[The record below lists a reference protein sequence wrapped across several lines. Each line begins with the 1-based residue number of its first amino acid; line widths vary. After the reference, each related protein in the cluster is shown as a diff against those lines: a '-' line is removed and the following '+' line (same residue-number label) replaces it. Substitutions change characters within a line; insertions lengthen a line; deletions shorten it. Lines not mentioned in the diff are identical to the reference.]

1 MLCTRTL
8 SQGERELSRETH
20 QMADAATTQRVS
32 ELREQLHRHNYRYHV
47 LDSPLI
53 SDAEYDALFRELLTL
68 EEAHP
73 DLADAGSPTQRVGAA
88 PAPQFDEVTHPR
100 PMLSLGNA
108 FDEEEFEAW
117 RRRAAGMLERDD
129 FAMVCEPKIDG
140 LAIALTYEAG
150 QLVRAATRGDG
161 LRGEDVTLNVRT
173 IKSVPLVL
181 QAAHPHPDNPH
192 PDPLPGGEGSQTR
205 MGEFGLPPRME
216 VRGEVYFPR
225 DAFRRMNEEREAAG
239 EPLFANP
246 RNAAAGSLRQLDPR
260 VTASRGLD
268 IWVYQLGW
276 IEDAE
281 APPTHWETMQ
291 WLWKLGF
298 RVNPEIERL
307 ESTSGV
313 AAYYDRWVRERD
325 DKNYQ
330 TDGVVVKIDRLDY
343 QRHLGFVGREPRWAI
358 AWKFPAERAVTRLL
372 SIGINVGRTGA
383 LNPYAVLEPVQVSGV
398 TVRQATLHNEDD
410 IRRKDIRVGDHV
422 VVERAGEVIPQVVG
436 PVGDRDENG
445 ERRPQF
451 EMPQRCP
458 ACNSDVVRDEGAA
471 AHRCVNTA
479 CPAQR
484 FERIR
489 HSVSQ
494 AAMDIEG
501 LGEKLVMQLLG
512 VHLACDL
519 ETGQVY
525 PHLTEELGI
534 IRDLPDI
541 YALTQEQLEALER
554 MGAKS
559 AENLYEAI
567 QASRRRPLP
576 SVISGLGIM
585 HVGSETAELL
595 ARRFGNLERLRNA
608 TQEELEAVPG
618 IGPIV
623 AVAIASH
630 FRNEGNKGIVDRLSN
645 ALATPEE
652 WDAPQADG
660 PMPFQGMR
668 FVVTGRLEGFTRSQA
683 ESFIKERGGQVS
695 SGVSRKTDYVVVGEE
710 PGSKRDDAERLGVTI
725 LSEEELTGLAESG
738 ASLEVGDA

>member
-1 MLCTRTL
+1 
-8 SQGERELSRETH
+8 
-20 QMADAATTQRVS
+20 MADAATTQRVS
-32 ELREQLHRHNYRYHV
+32 ELREQLHRHNYLYHV
-47 LDSPLI
+47 LDAPLVT
-53 SDAEYDALFRELLTL
+53 DAEYDALFRELQTL
-68 EEAHP
+68 EEANP
-73 DLADAGSPTQRVGAA
+73 DLADPGSPTQRVGAA
-88 PAPQFDEVTHPR
+88 PAPQFDEVAHPV

-108 FDEEEFEAW
+108 FDKEELAAW
-117 RRRAAGMLERDD
+117 RRRAAGTLEHDD

-150 QLVRAATRGDG
+150 RLTRAATRGDG
-161 LRGEDVTLNVRT
+161 VRGEDVTLNVRT

-181 QAAHPHPDNPH
+181 QEVHPHPNPLSSREREH
-192 PDPLPGGEGSQTR
+192 PTPPSQAW
-205 MGEFGLPPRME
+205 GLPPRME

-225 DAFRRMNEEREAAG
+225 DAFRRMNEEREDAG

-260 VTASRGLD
+260 ITASRQLA

-276 IEDAE
+276 AE
-281 APPTHWETMQ
+281 GAETPPTHWETMQ
-291 WLWKLGF
+291 WLGELGF
-298 RVNPEIERL
+298 RVNPEIARF
-307 ESTSGV
+307 ESTEDI
-313 AAYYDRWVRERD
+313 AAYYERWVRERD

-383 LNPYAVLEPVQVSGV
+383 LNPYAILEPVQVSGV
-398 TVRQATLHNEDD
+398 TVKQATLHNEDD
-410 IRRKDIRVGDHV
+410 IRRKDIRVGDYV

-436 PVGDRDENG
+436 PVAGQNENS
-445 ERRPQF
+445 ERGPQF
-451 EMPQRCP
+451 EMPALCP
-458 ACNSDVVRDEGAA
+458 ACNTGIVRDEGAA

-484 FERIR
+484 FERMR
-489 HSVSQ
+489 HFVSQ
-494 AAMDIEG
+494 AAMDIDG
-501 LGEKLVMQLLG
+501 LGEKLVAQLLG

-541 YALTQEQLEALER
+541 YDLTVEQLATMER
-554 MGAKS
+554 MGEKS
-559 AENLYEAI
+559 AENLARAI
-567 QASRRRPLP
+567 RESRQRPLT

-585 HVGSETAELL
+585 HVGGETAELL
-595 ARRFGNLERLRNA
+595 ARRFGSVERLMDA

-623 AVAIASH
+623 AAGIASH
-630 FRNEGNKGIVDRLSN
+630 FANEGNRSIVRRLGE
-645 ALATPEE
+645 AGVVLAAPEG
-652 WDAPQADG
+652 WDAAHADG
-660 PMPFQGMR
+660 PMPFEGMR

-695 SGVSRKTDYVVVGEE
+695 GSVSKKTSYVVVGEE
-710 PGSKRDDAERLGVTI
+710 PGSKRDDAERLGVAI
-725 LSEEELTGLAESG
+725 LSEDELTALAEGS
-738 ASLEVGDA
+738 SC

>member
-1 MLCTRTL
+1 
-8 SQGERELSRETH
+8 
-20 QMADAATTQRVS
+20 MADSATTQRVS
-32 ELREQLHRHNYRYHV
+32 ELREQLHRHNYLYHV

-53 SDAEYDALFRELLTL
+53 SDAEYDALFRELQTL

-117 RRRAAGMLERDD
+117 RKRAAGMLERDD

-140 LAIALTYEAG
+140 LAIALTYESG
-150 QLVRAATRGDG
+150 RLTRAATRGDG

-181 QAAHPHPDNPH
+181 QAGTPA
-192 PDPLPGGEGSQTR
+192 
-205 MGEFGLPPRME
+205 PPRME

-260 VTASRGLD
+260 VTASRRLD

-276 IEDAE
+276 VEDAE
-281 APPTHWETMQ
+281 TPPTHWETMQ
-291 WLWKLGF
+291 WLRELGF
-298 RVNPEIERL
+298 RVNPEIVRL
-307 ESTSGV
+307 ESTSEI
-313 AAYYDRWVRERD
+313 AAYYDRWVRERT

-358 AWKFPAERAVTRLL
+358 AWKFPAEQAVTRLL
-372 SIGINVGRTGA
+372 NIGINVGRTGA
-383 LNPYAVLEPVQVSGV
+383 LNPYAILDPVQVSGV

-410 IRRKDIRVGDHV
+410 IRRKDIRIGDYV

-436 PVGDRDENG
+436 PVA
-445 ERRPQF
+445 ERRTGGEAEF
-451 EMPQRCP
+451 EMPALCP
-458 ACNSDVVRDEGAA
+458 ACNTGVVRDEGAA

-484 FERIR
+484 FERVR
-489 HSVSQ
+489 HFASQ

-512 VHLACDL
+512 AHPACDL

-525 PHLTEELGI
+525 PHLTEELAI
-534 IRDLPDI
+534 IHDLPDI
-541 YALTQEQLEALER
+541 YRLTQEQLEALER
-554 MGAKS
+554 MGEKS
-559 AENLYEAI
+559 AKNLVDAIEASK
-567 QASRRRPLP
+567 QRPLP
-576 SVISGLGIM
+576 SVISALGIL
-585 HVGSETAELL
+585 HVGGETAELL
-595 ARRFGNLERLRNA
+595 ARRFGSVERLMDA
-608 TQEELEAVPG
+608 AQEELEAVPG

-623 AVAIASH
+623 AAGIASH
-630 FRNEGNKGIVDRLSN
+630 FANDGNRSIVRRLDDAGV
-645 ALATPEE
+645 ALAAPEGS
-652 WDAPQADG
+652 DAAQADG

-695 SGVSRKTDYVVVGEE
+695 GSVSKKTDYVVVGEE
-710 PGSKRDDAERLGVTI
+710 PGSKRDDAERLGVTV
-725 LSEEELTGLAESG
+725 LSEYELTALAEG
-738 ASLEVGDA
+738 DLHPGEVPASAGTTGTLPPEEAADA